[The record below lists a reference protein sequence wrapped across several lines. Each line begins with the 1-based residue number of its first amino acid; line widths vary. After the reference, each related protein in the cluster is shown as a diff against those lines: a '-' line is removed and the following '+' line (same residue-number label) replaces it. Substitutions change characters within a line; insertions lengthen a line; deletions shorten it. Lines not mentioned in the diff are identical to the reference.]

1 MSVNEIRYL
10 ISENYYKHI
19 EFSKENSCYS
29 IKHLNIFFFLQLK
42 YLKKIADP
50 SNAKEQYQ
58 SFISK
63 KNTKSVKQS
72 KIITEQ
78 PKTFENVN
86 IIDKKQ
92 LSQNIRKLRINH
104 PRL

>member
-1 MSVNEIRYL
+1 MYILNIASAIKKKKMSVNEIRYL
-10 ISENYYKHI
+10 ISEKYYKHI

-42 YLKKIADP
+42 YLNKIAGP

-63 KNTKSVKQS
+63 KNKISQIVK
-72 KIITEQ
+72 
-78 PKTFENVN
+78 NN
-86 IIDKKQ
+86 Y
-92 LSQNIRKLRINH
+92 
-104 PRL
+104 

>member
-1 MSVNEIRYL
+1 MSFNEIRYL

-42 YLKKIADP
+42 YLNKIADP

-63 KNTKSVKQS
+63 KNKISQIVK
-72 KIITEQ
+72 
-78 PKTFENVN
+78 NN
-86 IIDKKQ
+86 Y
-92 LSQNIRKLRINH
+92 
-104 PRL
+104 

>member
-1 MSVNEIRYL
+1 MYILNIASAIKKKKMSVNEIRYL

-42 YLKKIADP
+42 YLNKIADL

-63 KNTKSVKQS
+63 KNKISQIVK
-72 KIITEQ
+72 
-78 PKTFENVN
+78 NN
-86 IIDKKQ
+86 Y
-92 LSQNIRKLRINH
+92 
-104 PRL
+104 